1 MADETLCLLSASEL
15 APLLRQREISP
26 VEVVEAHLARIA
38 DVNPLLLAYLYV
50 DGDRALAQAR
60 AAEIEI
66 ASGGYRGPLHGI
78 PVAHKDIY
86 HVQGLPTTAAS
97 RLMAG
102 YVADED
108 ATVVARLRQA
118 GAICLGKL
126 NTYEFASGSMEAF
139 GSARNPWNT
148 LLMPGG
154 SSAGSGAALAAHLV
168 TLASGTDT
176 GGSIRHPAAFCGVV
190 GLKPTYGRVSRAGI
204 LALSWSMDHAGP
216 LARTV
221 ADTALFLHAIAG
233 PDPRD
238 PTAAQQPVPNYH
250 AALGGGVH
258 RVRIGV
264 PRTFFFEQ
272 AEPEVA
278 DAVRAAIDELRRLGA
293 TVLAVDLPHARYAP
307 AVSWAVAFSEAF
319 AIHRATFLTRPRDYT
334 PGFLH
339 KISAAAFLT
348 AEERVTAQRLRQV
361 ITAEFLA
368 ALDDVDVI
376 ATPTTPHVAYRL
388 GGQYPRG
395 DSSIF
400 TRAASVAGLP
410 ALAVPCGFTSAGL
423 PVSMQLIARPWAE
436 ATALCVGYAYEQATP
451 WHTYRAPVAANE
463 AVEAVPPAAA
473 PAFGASPPPD
483 DGPAVDAQWVLD
495 VARLFGLTYVT
506 PADAAPIA
514 ASVAP
519 IKAYL
524 AEARRCLDAAVE
536 PPTRPAP

>member
-1 MADETLCLLSASEL
+1 
-15 APLLRQREISP
+15 
-26 VEVVEAHLARIA
+26 
-38 DVNPLLLAYLYV
+38 
-50 DGDRALAQAR
+50 
-60 AAEIEI
+60 
-66 ASGGYRGPLHGI
+66 
-78 PVAHKDIY
+78 
-86 HVQGLPTTAAS
+86 
-97 RLMAG
+97 MAG

-148 LLMPGG
+148 LLTPSG

-221 ADTALFLHAIAG
+221 ADTALFLQAIAG

-278 DAVRAAIDELRRLGA
+278 DAGARRRPPGWPNLCHTSRCRADRRLRGADQGLPCRSAALPGRGGRATNAPRAVASATIDLGASLTPAPALLRLVRYRAA
-293 TVLAVDLPHARYAP
+293 
-307 AVSWAVAFSEAF
+307 
-319 AIHRATFLTRPRDYT
+319 
-334 PGFLH
+334 
-339 KISAAAFLT
+339 
-348 AEERVTAQRLRQV
+348 VT
-361 ITAEFLA
+361 E
-368 ALDDVDVI
+368 
-376 ATPTTPHVAYRL
+376 
-388 GGQYPRG
+388 GG
-395 DSSIF
+395 SSCWF
-400 TRAASVAGLP
+400 GR
-410 ALAVPCGFTSAGL
+410 CG
-423 PVSMQLIARPWAE
+423 
-436 ATALCVGYAYEQATP
+436 
-451 WHTYRAPVAANE
+451 
-463 AVEAVPPAAA
+463 
-473 PAFGASPPPD
+473 
-483 DGPAVDAQWVLD
+483 
-495 VARLFGLTYVT
+495 
-506 PADAAPIA
+506 
-514 ASVAP
+514 
-519 IKAYL
+519 
-524 AEARRCLDAAVE
+524 
-536 PPTRPAP
+536 